1 MGVALSDA
9 HSAIHSG
16 PLRRSTPNASAAT
29 ISGWTLPRDAM
40 STMKLPM
47 RTANAVAALLRI
59 LRAGTTTA
67 TDAPI
72 SAIDHGR
79 VDVRGR
85 RVQRLAVTKPQ
96 RGVPVRA
103 DVRDLPRGRAPDDV
117 SDAVPDADRER
128 QDAGERHPAARHH
141 GCSPQSAR

>member
-67 TDAPI
+67 TDAPM
-72 SAIDHGR
+72 SAIDHAESTTALGR
-79 VDVRGR
+79 Y
-85 RVQRLAVTKPQ
+85 
-96 RGVPVRA
+96 
-103 DVRDLPRGRAPDDV
+103 V
-117 SDAVPDADRER
+117 S
-128 QDAGERHPAARHH
+128 GIHSAANH
-141 GCSPQSAR
+141 GA